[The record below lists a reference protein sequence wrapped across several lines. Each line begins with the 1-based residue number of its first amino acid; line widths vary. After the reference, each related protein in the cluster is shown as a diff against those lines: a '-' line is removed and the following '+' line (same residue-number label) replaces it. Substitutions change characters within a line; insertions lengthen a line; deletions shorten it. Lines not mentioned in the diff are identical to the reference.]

1 LGEYRRAVCEVVFG
15 CRVVV
20 MEQVP
25 RGSRR
30 DMGRVAVASD
40 DVDSGCAAK
49 GVLAAVVRCKGEAP
63 QIL

>member
-1 LGEYRRAVCEVVFG
+1 VVFG